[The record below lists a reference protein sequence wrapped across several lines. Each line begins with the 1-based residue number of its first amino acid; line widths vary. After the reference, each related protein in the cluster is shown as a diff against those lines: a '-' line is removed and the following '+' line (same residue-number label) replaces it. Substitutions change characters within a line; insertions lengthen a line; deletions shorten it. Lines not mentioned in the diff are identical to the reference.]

1 MTVSKKH
8 NPELSGHTAGCADHD
23 YDLLQDLGH
32 RLKSMYDHDQ
42 HVMNAKGHDKI
53 EAYWTDI
60 RKQDEDNIKRV
71 KSLIGEEMKQ
81 GCF

>member
-8 NPELSGHTAGCADHD
+8 NVEALGHTMSCADHD

-32 RLKSMYDHDQ
+32 RLNTIWHHDQ
-42 HVMNAKGHDKI
+42 HVSNAKGHDKI
-53 EAYWTDI
+53 QAYWEDV
-60 RKQDEDNIKRV
+60 RKQDEENVKRL
-71 KSLIGEEMKQ
+71 KSLIGEEIKQ